1 MRRSLLLLSAAS
13 LLTAGPALA
22 GSLEPAPPPPAV
34 VPAPAPPAA
43 RTPDWTGF
51 YLGSQIGY
59 IDVDTNVPGVSGDD
73 IIAGFTAGYDYD
85 MGTVVVGG
93 SVDTDWTNATLVPGL
108 DVEHIWRVKL
118 RGGYKLGR
126 GLVYATAGYANAD
139 TTILGDEDGYFA
151 GAGYDYMVGDHL
163 AIGGELLFHEFDTF
177 NGTPVNVDATTFQIR
192 TTYKF

>member
-1 MRRSLLLLSAAS
+1 MRRILLLSAATF
-13 LLTAGPALA
+13 LATGPVLA
-22 GSLEPAPPPPAV
+22 GSLEAPPPAPPV
-34 VPAPAPPAA
+34 VPAPAPAPS
-43 RTPDWTGF
+43 TPDWTGF

-73 IIAGFTAGYDYD
+73 LIAGFTAGYDYD
-85 MGTVVVGG
+85 MGNVVVGG
-93 SVDTDWTNATLVPGL
+93 SVDYDWTNATLVPGL
-108 DVEHIWRVKL
+108 DVENVWRAKL

-139 TTILGDEDGYFA
+139 TSTLGDEDGYFA

-163 AIGGELLFHEFDTF
+163 AVGGELLFHEFDSF
-177 NGTPVNVDATTFQIR
+177 NGTPVNVDATTFAIR